1 MAVGGV
7 YVYCGR
13 TLSYACFYH
22 SLGFLTLCFG
32 LIARDFNAVGYITLT
47 KQGNK
52 TGKYLFGQVFT
63 VQKGLGTSV
72 PARVR
77 GGQAW
82 LPLRDSLVTLGS
94 TLSADPGPGLRFSP
108 LRVTTPW
115 SNTIVCLSLGRWQ
128 PRPPSHSAI
137 VPDDVNSSSAGRG
150 GEPLEQQT
158 PGQIAEERA
167 MWRRR

>member
-1 MAVGGV
+1 MGGYTEGSQVRVQPECTLALNGTGLKKTKTEKDPVGFVSLVGSLSAMAVGGV

-77 GGQAW
+77 GGQA
-82 LPLRDSLVTLGS
+82 
-94 TLSADPGPGLRFSP
+94 
-108 LRVTTPW
+108 
-115 SNTIVCLSLGRWQ
+115 
-128 PRPPSHSAI
+128 
-137 VPDDVNSSSAGRG
+137 
-150 GEPLEQQT
+150 
-158 PGQIAEERA
+158 
-167 MWRRR
+167 

>member
-1 MAVGGV
+1 MHVFITASASWPCVLDWWHV
-7 YVYCGR
+7 ILTRLV
-13 TLSYACFYH
+13 TLLWQSKEIRLGNIYSARF
-22 SLGFLTLCFG
+22 SLC
-32 LIARDFNAVGYITLT
+32 
-47 KQGNK
+47 K
-52 TGKYLFGQVFT
+52 
-63 VQKGLGTSV
+63 KGLGTSV

-167 MWRRR
+167 TWRRR